1 MKLQPI
7 TLRNNIK
14 AFRTEKNITQ
24 QELAEIVGVSSRT
37 IISLEKEQY
46 NPSVLLAH
54 RLARFFDKYIEELF
68 LFKEDEEN
76 G

>member
-24 QELAEIVGVSSRT
+24 QELAEIVGVASRT